1 MELDLITQYVLALAP
16 AITSIISMVVA
27 LGVGIGHIRKAT
39 NLTVSEVK
47 ENSKAMSERQ
57 SSLEAQLS
65 AVHRENAELKKNLN
79 RVMKKL
85 ENVYIKEE

>member
-16 AITSIISMVVA
+16 AITAIISMVVA
-27 LGVGIGHIRKAT
+27 LGVGIGQIRKAN

-47 ENSKAMSERQ
+47 ENSKAIRERQ

-85 ENVYIKEE
+85 ENVYIK

>member
-27 LGVGIGHIRKAT
+27 LGVGIGQIRKAN

-47 ENSKAMSERQ
+47 ENNKAISERQ

>member
-27 LGVGIGHIRKAT
+27 LGVGIGQIRKAN

-47 ENSKAMSERQ
+47 ENSKAIHERQ